1 MRFNSAAGCST
12 SSAPEE
18 SHSGNLD
25 EQPNTPQGTFVIV
38 IATIAT
44 ITRRCP
50 VVNPTNQHLLRI
62 SLSFSCHRSSLA
74 FLSRTSFKLLNSLLQ
89 IIKCLCSFYFVG
101 CFRFFSFSL
110 NSKWK
115 RCYFLLTRPPFYFI
129 VLSRLTCRSFS
140 FQHFALNF
148 NFLHCLGIIY
158 VFLASQHAEI
168 FACIK

>member
-1 MRFNSAAGCST
+1 MHFNSAAGCST

-50 VVNPTNQHLLRI
+50 VVNSTNQHLLRI

-101 CFRFFSFSL
+101 CFRFLHSPSTPNENVVTFSSL
-110 NSKWK
+110 VRRFILSCF
-115 RCYFLLTRPPFYFI
+115 RDLPVDPFHFNI
-129 VLSRLTCRSFS
+129 LRSIS
-140 FQHFALNF
+140 
-148 NFLHCLGIIY
+148 
-158 VFLASQHAEI
+158 I
-168 FACIK
+168 FCTVWW